1 MSNDVWRDDAWVSQA
16 QILLDSYAH
25 WLRDELLPRSGDPVE
40 DARRLFHADRI
51 VVSHG
56 TESNPLLNYGNLA
69 ALELWEMDVA
79 TFTSTPSRQTTEPG
93 HRDERERLLQ
103 RTARRGYVDDYQGIR
118 ISKSGRRFKI
128 DRALV
133 WNLLDF
139 SREVPIGCG
148 QAATFSE
155 WKMLDIR

>member
-56 TESNPLLNYGNLA
+56 TEFNPLLNYGNLA

-139 SREVPIGCG
+139 SGEVPIGCG